1 MKENRREM
9 DDEGKQYQKGKEKT
23 LLKKKPENAG
33 ERLVRKGPK
42 LYQT

>member
-9 DDEGKQYQKGKEKT
+9 DNEGKQYQKGKEKT
-23 LLKKKPENAG
+23 SLKKPENAG

-42 LYQT
+42 L